1 MNWNFEINNVNQLIG
16 FMADIITIVS
26 IFSIVGY
33 TVFNYKKIVNVY
45 KRIINVSIIYNNFY
59 NSSLMDFSK
68 ISNEFKYPEGIRSSL
83 HIKIK

>member
-1 MNWNFEINNVNQLIG
+1 MNWNFEINNINQLIG
-16 FMADIITIVS
+16 FIADAITIVG
-26 IFSIVGY
+26 IFGIAGY
-33 TVFNYKKIVNVY
+33 AVFNYKKIVNVY

-59 NSSLMDFSK
+59 NPSFEYPSK